1 MNYWDANQLQRTN
14 IYKLAED
21 MESLRTPSKKGV
33 SVLAK
38 TIEAYFKNGNY
49 GRFFA

>member
-1 MNYWDANQLQRTN
+1 MNYWDANQLQRKS
-14 IYKLAED
+14 IYKLAERL
-21 MESLRTPSKKGV
+21 SLRTPSKKGV
-33 SVLAK
+33 SALAK